1 MDHFTVTEP
10 QIAHNDISANDIFL
24 NFQKAD
30 FDSVWG
36 DFSSSSLSD
45 TEQVLFE
52 QPKEV
57 TTEEIGLWKE
67 LESIQPVFKHS
78 NSMEQNCE
86 MEGNNKFDR
95 IFNEGLFSHSEY
107 IKNDP
112 MVSSSL
118 ELATPQH
125 PFEERLLFPEDPLEE
140 VDSPKSSIYYPSSP
154 DGEEAEEITAES
166 FTNIASPPPTGY
178 PHSIHSYSQVSSA
191 APMIEDNNTEV
202 IVEDAINENKA
213 TPSDDTTSQI
223 KDKTLGI
230 QNSSPFK
237 SKGRRRQR
245 KSRVFKITINE
256 STKVT
261 PKKKTFANGKSKL
274 YALKPLND
282 PEAEKARQNAI
293 NAKKNRDLKKRE
305 RDLIAREVVTLKEEN
320 GELKRSAAAMRKRAA
335 EAEAQLRQLQAA
347 IRANQLEDIIK
358 AAGNKGS
365 YLNIS
370 NNSDMD
376 SESDLW

>member
-1 MDHFTVTEP
+1 
-10 QIAHNDISANDIFL
+10 
-24 NFQKAD
+24 
-30 FDSVWG
+30 
-36 DFSSSSLSD
+36 
-45 TEQVLFE
+45 
-52 QPKEV
+52 
-57 TTEEIGLWKE
+57 
-67 LESIQPVFKHS
+67 
-78 NSMEQNCE
+78 MEQNCE
-86 MEGNNKFDR
+86 IEQNNKFDR
-95 IFNEGLFSHSEY
+95 IFNEGLFSQTEY

-125 PFEERLLFPEDPLEE
+125 PFEERLLLPEDPLEDVE
-140 VDSPKSSIYYPSSP
+140 SPKSTIYYPSSP
-154 DGEEAEEITAES
+154 DGEEAEDLSAETS
-166 FTNIASPPPTGY
+166 KHIASPPPTGY
-178 PHSIHSYSQVSSA
+178 PHSIHSYSQVSCTS
-191 APMIEDNNTEV
+191 PTIEESNSKVDEEDEV
-202 IVEDAINENKA
+202 IMNEA
-213 TPSDDTTSQI
+213 TRDDDTTSQT

-230 QNSSPFK
+230 QNVSPFK

-245 KSRVFKITINE
+245 KSRVFKITISE
-256 STKVT
+256 PTKVT

-305 RDLIAREVVTLKEEN
+305 RELIAREVVTLKEEN

-335 EAEAQLRQLQAA
+335 DAEAQLRRLQAA
-347 IRANQLEDIIK
+347 IRTNQLEDIIK